1 MFIILCGRQI
11 IMRLWGKVIKSG
23 MRVQL
28 GRCLSAKVSKN
39 IVGLINLLNIRVMDI
54 YKVLSGGERVTL
66 ECKKAS
72 KGLPASL
79 WENYS
84 AFANT
89 YGGTILLGVVEH
101 MDETDKSKRFE
112 IVGVDDADKIR
123 KNLWDIVNN
132 KEKVNINLLHD
143 DDVQT
148 IDAGGKA
155 IIAINVPRADYT
167 IRPIYINGNLSKGT
181 FKRNHEGDY
190 HCSEQELKM
199 MLRDANEAGNDR
211 MILEYYTMDDID
223 IPTLERYRVMFKTNN
238 PDHVWNGLDNKE
250 FLKQLGGYA
259 INRKDGVEA
268 LTMAGLLMF
277 GKGLPVRERFDNV
290 RMDYIDKSHLIG
302 DQRYSDRLTYDG
314 TWENN
319 LFNFIRTVLPKLTSD
334 LPRPFNM
341 EGVVRNDDT
350 LQHKAVREAVT
361 NMIIHADFM
370 VNGLLRIEKY
380 DDRIVLT
387 NPGLLKLPLEQI
399 YHGGESKA
407 RNQRMQNMF
416 RMIGYGENLG
426 SGFPLILNAWN
437 EKHWLKPELQE
448 QPELM
453 QVKLTLHVQPDPI
466 NDPINGPINGPIKLT
481 ERQELILQMFAED
494 KSLSRERICEK
505 TGLSDGTI
513 KREIAFLKKSGYLE
527 RIGSFKTGYW
537 KVNSR
542 IPCPATGSS
551 SNSVGKVW

>member
-1 MFIILCGRQI
+1 MLC
-11 IMRLWGKVIKSG
+11 LNH
-23 MRVQL
+23 
-28 GRCLSAKVSKN
+28 KVSKFTTSHN
-39 IVGLINLLNIRVMDI
+39 SNLSHDRNDI
-54 YKVLSGGERVTL
+54 QFIIDRRPLRDFVAGAPTSRSACSGG
-66 ECKKAS
+66 KIIPYN
-72 KGLPASL
+72 PA
-79 WENYS
+79 
-84 AFANT
+84 T
-89 YGGTILLGVVEH
+89 GHRI
-101 MDETDKSKRFE
+101 
-112 IVGVDDADKIR
+112 
-123 KNLWDIVNN
+123 
-132 KEKVNINLLHD
+132 
-143 DDVQT
+143 
-148 IDAGGKA
+148 
-155 IIAINVPRADYT
+155 
-167 IRPIYINGNLSKGT
+167 
-181 FKRNHEGDY
+181 
-190 HCSEQELKM
+190 
-199 MLRDANEAGNDR
+199 
-211 MILEYYTMDDID
+211 
-223 IPTLERYRVMFKTNN
+223 
-238 PDHVWNGLDNKE
+238 
-250 FLKQLGGYA
+250 
-259 INRKDGVEA
+259 KDGH
-268 LTMAGLLMF
+268 F
-277 GKGLPVRERFDNV
+277 PPVRERFDNL

-319 LFNFIRTVLPKLTSD
+319 LFNFIRTVLPKLTSN

-350 LQHKAVREAVT
+350 PQHKAVREAVT

-466 NDPINGPINGPIKLT
+466 NDPINGPINDPIKLT

-527 RIGSFKTGYW
+527 RIGSLKTGYW
-537 KVNSR
+537 KVNS
-542 IPCPATGSS
+542 
-551 SNSVGKVW
+551 